1 MDELKYLGQLPRV
14 QAPIGFESRV
24 LAGLAERK
32 ERRLRRVK
40 TLRFSLAG
48 ASAFLLVGF
57 VVTRLFILPGT
68 GPIVSAGGK
77 KDRPAAATLERVRPA
92 GQVIPINEPVDYSR
106 EVRELSR
113 DSGTIYILEQVSD
126 ITTADISY

>member
-32 ERRLRRVK
+32 EQRFRRVK

-57 VVTRLFILPGT
+57 VVTRLLIPPGT
-68 GPIVSAGGK
+68 GPVASAGGK
-77 KDRPAAATLERVRPA
+77 KGGPAAVALERTRPA
-92 GQVIPINEPVDYSR
+92 GRIIPINEPVDYSR
-106 EVRELSR
+106 EVRESAR

>member
-77 KDRPAAATLERVRPA
+77 KDRL
-92 GQVIPINEPVDYSR
+92 IPINEPVDYSR

-126 ITTADISY
+126 INTADISY

>member
-1 MDELKYLGQLPRV
+1 MDELRYLEQLPRV

-32 ERRLRRVK
+32 ELRLRRAK
-40 TLRFSLAG
+40 TFRLSLAG

-68 GPIVSAGGK
+68 GHRPSAGGK
-77 KDRPAAATLERVRPA
+77 IDRL
-92 GQVIPINEPVDYSR
+92 IPINEPVDYSR
-106 EVRELSR
+106 EVRESAR
-113 DSGTIYILEQVSD
+113 ESGTIYILEQVSD

>member
-1 MDELKYLGQLPRV
+1 MDELKFLGQLTRV

-32 ERRLRRVK
+32 EQRHRHAK
-40 TLRFSLAG
+40 ILRFSLAG

-57 VVTRLFILPGT
+57 VVTRLIIPSGNGSF
-68 GPIVSAGGK
+68 VQ
-77 KDRPAAATLERVRPA
+77 A
-92 GQVIPINEPVDYSR
+92 GQIIPINEPVDYSG
-106 EVRELSR
+106 EVREANR
-113 DSGTIYILEQVSD
+113 DGGTIYILEQVSD

>member
-1 MDELKYLGQLPRV
+1 MDELKHLGQLPRV
-14 QAPIGFESRV
+14 RAPLGFEGRV
-24 LAGLAERK
+24 LARLAERK

-68 GPIVSAGGK
+68 GPIVSAEGK
-77 KDRPAAATLERVRPA
+77 KGRF
-92 GQVIPINEPVDYSR
+92 IPINEPVDYSR
-106 EVRELSR
+106 EVRDVSR
-113 DSGTIYILEQVSD
+113 DSETIYILEQVSD
-126 ITTADISY
+126 ITTADITY